1 MRKPTNQEDGGLV
14 CLKTIFASWHRQRT
28 VKGTVG
34 EGTAALKG
42 VEYSDRPAQN
52 MLYNYNREKSVII
65 NKFTRITCSGVK
77 AISQR
82 K

>member
-1 MRKPTNQEDGGLV
+1 MTFYSLSLSKFLNGH
-14 CLKTIFASWHRQRT
+14 CLSLIKLLRLP
-28 VKGTVG
+28 V
-34 EGTAALKG
+34 AALKG

-52 MLYNYNREKSVII
+52 MLYNYNKEKSVII
-65 NKFTRITCSGVK
+65 NKFTRITCGGVK